1 MWKRISRMIGSLSVG
16 RKLALI
22 YFLDLSA
29 VIFISGILIHEKF
42 IAIDFSEKEKLGN
55 LYIVEVREALF
66 SLEANRA
73 FRLPAQAAQA
83 IVQAELRF
91 GENMGSDKLSADFAR
106 ALRAPG
112 GPNAP
117 AALATGRELLTR
129 IGNQSNLILDPD
141 LDTYYTMSLVVL
153 RFPEL
158 AEILAS
164 TKQLIGQ
171 MAGLSGRELQQAQTR
186 FLILEGRLDTTV
198 KGIASDYA
206 ESYQAGS
213 PALRGSLSA
222 SQARLRNAVDDVR
235 LAGRA
240 LAGLNGAAVGAPEF
254 AQVNLAAN
262 LALRAA
268 WADTQQAL
276 DGMVRLRIAQFYER
290 MWLHLGTALLILF
303 AILCLVF
310 FVARQIA
317 LPIRSLAR
325 VADNVRQS
333 GDYTL
338 RASWQSDD
346 EIGRLVNG
354 FNSMLAQLDSH
365 RIAQQNLVAQ
375 ASAAEAQR
383 EMAEAIPI
391 PLLVTSIP
399 DHRVLHANHAARDWL
414 NGKESDPWASGM
426 APAAKAL
433 FFQQLSDLDV
443 VDQFEVS
450 WTGGAR
456 PIWALVSA
464 RRVMYQGVPAV
475 LTTFTPIEKMKR
487 LEKTLELWAKVF
499 EASSEGI
506 VVMDAQGMILT
517 ANAAFC
523 RSTAFKPHELTGT
536 NPRRLLAERNH
547 DELFETLRHSA
558 TSKGSWQGELWMNRK
573 NSEPYP
579 VWLVMNA
586 VRAPG
591 GNITNYIASSLDIS
605 ERKASEKQ
613 IQFLAHHDALTGLP
627 NRFVCAERLKVSIQQ
642 ARRTGEKVAVM
653 FVDLDR
659 FKNINDSLG
668 HHVGDALLCSVSK
681 RLSEIVRDSDTVSRL
696 GGDEFVIIL
705 SEVANAENVGKFVEQ
720 RLMPALRAPHDI
732 DAVELY
738 ISSSIGIALY
748 PDDGDNIDNLM
759 RHADTAMYQ
768 AKKMGRNNVQF
779 FTPELNERVM
789 QHLHLESDLRHA
801 VARDELQLF
810 YQPRIGAD
818 GLRLA
823 GVESLIR
830 WQHPTEGMISPASF
844 IPLAEESGLIV
855 PIGAWVIREACRQ
868 HAQWRDDGLGE
879 IPVSINLSALQLR
892 DSGLLSTLAE
902 VLAEFAIGPGNIELE
917 LTESILMDNVPA
929 TISILNEIKALG
941 FSLSIDDFG
950 TGYSSLNYLYR
961 FPIDKLKIDMSFI
974 QNIHLAPQNLAV
986 TKAIIGLGHT
996 LGLDVVAE
1004 GVEHAN
1010 DISVLQSMECD
1021 QFQGFYFA
1029 RPMPAAQ
1036 FERWLP
1042 TLGRETELIVE
1053 SIKDR
1058 LDVREH
1064 CLHSASACA
1073 R

>member
-1 MWKRISRMIGSLSVG
+1 MFKRIARLIGSLSVG

-22 YFLDLSA
+22 YCLDLSA

-42 IAIDFSEKEKLGN
+42 IAINFSEKEKLGN
-55 LYIVEVREALF
+55 AYIVEVREALF
-66 SLEANRA
+66 SLT
-73 FRLPAQAAQA
+73 PAPGVRTRIDAAYG
-83 IVQAELRF
+83 IEQAETSF
-91 GENMGSDKLSADFAR
+91 GENMGSDKLSADFAL
-106 ALRAPG
+106 ALRGTGKPDAQ
-112 GPNAP
+112 
-117 AALATGRELLTR
+117 AAMTRGRELLTR

-158 AEILAS
+158 FDILDS
-164 TKQLIGQ
+164 SKQLVSQ
-171 MAGLSGRELQQAQTR
+171 MAGMSDRERQLAQTR

-206 ESYQAGS
+206 EACQASS
-213 PALRGSLSA
+213 PAL
-222 SQARLRNAVDDVR
+222 QARLSRSQAELRKRVDDFR
-235 LAGRA
+235 AAGRQ
-240 LAGLNGAAVGAPEF
+240 LAGLGGSDAQGADFAAIDRSAV
-254 AQVNLAAN
+254 

-268 WADTQQAL
+268 WSDSQQAL
-276 DGMVRLRIAQFYER
+276 DGMVRLRVAEFYMR
-290 MWLHLGTALLILF
+290 MWLHLGIALLILVS
-303 AILCLVF
+303 ILCLVY

-317 LPIRSLAR
+317 LPIKDLAG
-325 VADNVRQS
+325 VADKVRLS
-333 GDYTL
+333 GDYSL
-338 RASWQSDD
+338 RASWRSED
-346 EIGRLVNG
+346 EIGRLVGG
-354 FNSMLAQLDSH
+354 FNDMLAQLDAH
-365 RIAQQNLVAQ
+365 RIEQQQLIAQ

-383 EMAEAIPI
+383 ELLQAIPI
-391 PLLVTSIP
+391 PLMVTSIP
-399 DHRVLHANHAARDWL
+399 DHRVLHANHAALGWL
-414 NGKESDPWASGM
+414 NGKESDPWATGM
-426 APAAKAL
+426 APAFKSK
-433 FFQQLSDLDV
+433 FFQQLSDLGV

-450 WTGGAR
+450 WTGGER
-456 PIWALVSA
+456 PVWALVSA
-464 RRVMYQGVPAV
+464 RQVVYQGVPAV
-475 LTTFTPIEKMKR
+475 LTTFTPIAKMKR

-506 VVMDAQGMILT
+506 VVMDSYGKILT

-523 RSTAFKPHELTGT
+523 RSTSYARHELEGT
-536 NPRRLLAERNH
+536 DPRSLLSERNN

-558 TSKGSWQGELWMNRK
+558 ASKGSWQGELWINRK
-573 NSEPYP
+573 ESEPYP

-591 GNITNYIASSLDIS
+591 GEITNYIASSLDIS

-642 ARRTGEKVAVM
+642 ARRTGKKVAVM

-668 HHVGDALLCSVSK
+668 HHVGDALLCSVSQ
-681 RLSEIVRDSDTVSRL
+681 RLASILREGDTVSRL

-705 SEVANAENVGKFVEQ
+705 AEVTSAEKVGKFVEQ

-732 DAVELY
+732 DGVELY
-738 ISSSIGIALY
+738 ISSSIGIALS
-748 PDDGDNIDNLM
+748 PDDGDDIDNLM

-801 VARDELQLF
+801 IARDELVLF

-818 GLRLA
+818 GRRVA

-830 WQHPTEGMISPASF
+830 WRHASEGMISPASF

-868 HAQWRDDGLGE
+868 HAQWRDAGLGE

-892 DSGLLSTLAE
+892 DASLLQTLAG
-902 VLAEFAIGPGNIELE
+902 VLTEFAIRPGVIELE
-917 LTESILMDNVPA
+917 LTESILMDNVPS

-941 FSLSIDDFG
+941 YSLSIDDFG

-974 QNIHLAPQNLAV
+974 QNIHVAPQNLAV
-986 TKAIIGLGHT
+986 TRAIIGLGHA
-996 LGLDVVAE
+996 LGLEVVAE
-1004 GVEHAN
+1004 GVEHAA
-1010 DISVLQSMECD
+1010 DVGVLQPMACD

-1029 RPMPAAQ
+1029 RPMPAGQ
-1036 FERWLP
+1036 FERWLSAHVIADMARDGEAP
-1042 TLGRETELIVE
+1042 
-1053 SIKDR
+1053 R
-1058 LDVREH
+1058 LEANLMV
-1064 CLHSASACA
+1064 
-1073 R
+1073 